1 MSLELLAVFA
11 NVRGSLPTQKEVE
24 ADGGQERYRGRNLK
38 PAHLRARGVS
48 RVDLVL

>member
-38 PAHLRARGVS
+38 PAISEPGESV
-48 RVDLVL
+48 VLI